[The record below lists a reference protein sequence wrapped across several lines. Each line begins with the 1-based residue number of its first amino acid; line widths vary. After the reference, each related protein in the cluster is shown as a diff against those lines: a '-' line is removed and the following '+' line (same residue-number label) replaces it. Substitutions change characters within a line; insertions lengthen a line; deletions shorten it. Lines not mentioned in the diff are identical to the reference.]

1 MPGSKRHNPVV
12 RRPGPCLVL
21 LVASVVSVVSVA
33 EEADDEALSEA
44 LLEFLADSEEL
55 QGEILD
61 PLDYERPQ
69 WQVPDQET
77 EKTDE

>member
-1 MPGSKRHNPVV
+1 MPGSKRRNPAA
-12 RRPGPCLVL
+12 RRLGPCLVL
-21 LVASVVSVVSVA
+21 LVASAVSLA
-33 EEADDEALSEA
+33 EEADDEALPEA

-69 WQVPDQET
+69 WQVLDQET
-77 EKTDE
+77 ETTDE

>member
-1 MPGSKRHNPVV
+1 M
-12 RRPGPCLVL
+12 GPCLVL
-21 LVASVVSVVSVA
+21 LVASAVSLA
-33 EEADDEALSEA
+33 EEADDEALPEA

-69 WQVPDQET
+69 WQVLDQET
-77 EKTDE
+77 ETTDE